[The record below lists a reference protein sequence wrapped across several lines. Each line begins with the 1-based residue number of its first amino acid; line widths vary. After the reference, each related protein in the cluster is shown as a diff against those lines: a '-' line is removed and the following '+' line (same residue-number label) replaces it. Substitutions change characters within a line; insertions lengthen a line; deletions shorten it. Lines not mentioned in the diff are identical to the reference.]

1 MGCVF
6 VIQHPRLPA
15 LPLFFT
21 APLFSFREP
30 PLLHFHSV
38 SFDALT
44 LLSSSSVHEQGM
56 GIGLWGLANQSEHRI
71 SLVTVIESILHGSQ
85 SDLMKCNETA
95 FYQDHHER
103 QVFSSVTVGIYNVR
117 LELTRS
123 VIIKTTEGEGRT
135 V

>member
-1 MGCVF
+1 M
-6 VIQHPRLPA
+6 
-15 LPLFFT
+15 
-21 APLFSFREP
+21 
-30 PLLHFHSV
+30 

-44 LLSSSSVHEQGM
+44 LLSSSGVHEQGM
-56 GIGLWGLANQSEHRI
+56 RIGLWGLANQSEHLI